1 MNDGDVLRAFHE
13 PPLPPSKVD
22 IGRAIRAG
30 RRRSGQTRG
39 AALAAVLIVA
49 LTGGPFV
56 FVPAFRGDQAADARR
71 TQFTITASAVDGGR
85 ASAAELGA
93 AATILESRLS
103 AAGFPGATVS
113 VVGDHLVAIV
123 RGSHTVEDI
132 APRLSPAAL
141 TVRKVI
147 DAIPR
152 TYYAEGTALPPWR
165 AAPPPDAASEQPT
178 RTAVLAKLGD
188 AVAAAEAITD
198 QTEAMADSAL
208 EPFRRLTPAEVA
220 VLPPTLQFLVPQ
232 IECPTLGARPVGSVA
247 LQSGPVVACDTFG
260 SKYLLDR
267 ARVADADVAS
277 AVPRLDGQV
286 HAWLVDL
293 RFNARGA
300 PRWTGLTEEAFRN
313 TGGACVVTQPRDT
326 GAGANVCQVAFVVD
340 NTVLSTPAIQA
351 VIGDSA
357 FIVGGI
363 ETEIKQ
369 LAADLTYGPMPVN
382 LTVTAAVD
390 LAG

>member
-22 IGRAIRAG
+22 IERAILAG
-30 RRRSGQTRG
+30 RRRSRQTR
-39 AALAAVLIVA
+39 AAAVAAVLMVV
-49 LTGGPFV
+49 LTVGPFL
-56 FVPAFRGDQAADARR
+56 FVPALRGDQAADARR

-103 AAGFPGATVS
+103 AADFPGATVS
-113 VVGDHLVAIV
+113 VVGDHLVAVV

-132 APRLSPAAL
+132 APRLTPAAL

-147 DAIPR
+147 NAIPR
-152 TYYAEGTALPPWR
+152 TYYPEGTDPPSWR
-165 AAPPPDAASEQPT
+165 AAPPPDASERPT

-188 AVAAAEAITD
+188 AVAAADAITD

-232 IECPTLGARPVGSVA
+232 IECRTLVARPVGSVA
-247 LQSGPVVACDTFG
+247 LQSGPAVACDTFG
-260 SKYLLDR
+260 SKYLLDQ
-267 ARVADADVAS
+267 AKVSDADVAS
-277 AVPRLDGQV
+277 AVARLDGQT

-293 RFNARGA
+293 RFNASGV
-300 PRWTGLTEEAFRN
+300 PRWTGLTEEAFHN
-313 TGGACVVTQPRDT
+313 TGGACIVSQPRDT
-326 GAGANVCQVAFVVD
+326 GEGGNVCQVAFVVD

-357 FIVGGI
+357 LIIGGTK
-363 ETEIKQ
+363 TEIEQ
-369 LAADLTYGPMPVN
+369 LAADLSYGRMPVN
-382 LTVTAAVD
+382 LTVTATVD
-390 LAG
+390 LAR